1 MYLTVRGA
9 GTVGRLLSDTTRELR
24 RRDPD
29 LPIFEARPL
38 TATVDEAAAGV
49 REVAGVMGVFGA
61 LALLLS
67 AVGVYAVMA
76 YSVGQREREFGIRMA
91 LGAAP
96 GAVLGAVVR
105 QGLGTAA
112 IGLCIGVPAAM
123 ATTRL
128 AAGFL
133 FGTSADSTAVTV
145 LVSALVFA
153 TVLVACCLPARLA
166 VRVDPVQAL
175 RCE

>member
-1 MYLTVRGA
+1 
-9 GTVGRLLSDTTRELR
+9 
-24 RRDPD
+24 
-29 LPIFEARPL
+29 
-38 TATVDEAAAGV
+38 
-49 REVAGVMGVFGA
+49 
-61 LALLLS
+61 
-67 AVGVYAVMA
+67 
-76 YSVGQREREFGIRMA
+76 MA

-96 GAVLGAVVR
+96 GTVLGAVVR

-112 IGLCIGVPAAM
+112 IGLCIGVPAAR